1 MCDTVCVCVCVRACV
16 CACVRACVRKYV
28 LPVVKLA
35 MDVLCCLLTPQ
46 DFCGL
51 YDRDKLFWKTI
62 QVWTNG
68 TLYAYS
74 ASTPHAYVYVP
85 VYYSIPVYY
94 GTVV

>member
-1 MCDTVCVCVCVRACV
+1 MWCGCVHVGVRACV
-16 CACVRACVRKYV
+16 CACVHECV

-35 MDVLCCLLTPQ
+35 MDVLCCLPTPQ
-46 DFCGL
+46 DFGGL

-74 ASTPHAYVYVP
+74 ASAPHAYVYVP
-85 VYYSIPVYY
+85 VYYS
-94 GTVV
+94 TVV